1 MKNSICIVVIVI
13 CFLLAAVIAY
23 KYIFSSRAGGLE
35 DISEEEMT
43 WVKCTNSACNAEYEM
58 SLRDYF
64 TQVKERTNPLANLT
78 YIICDKCGKATVL
91 QAIKCENPDCGKVF
105 IIGSVPNDFQDRCP
119 ECKYSK
125 TEEIRNQR
133 KAGGQ

>member
-1 MKNSICIVVIVI
+1 MSKMGNLLVRAQECPHIMRKSVYDSERDDAYSYDLCKINSKFC
-13 CFLLAAVIAY
+13 LLESELKCPYFEEI
-23 KYIFSSRAGGLE
+23 KEEWAGEKEPDGEPE
-35 DISEEEMT
+35 DGS
-43 WVKCTNSACNAEYEM
+43 Y
-58 SLRDYF
+58 
-64 TQVKERTNPLANLT
+64 
-78 YIICDKCGKATVL
+78 ICDKCGKATVL